1 MTGEGAEKIGAPDAI
16 GPWAARA
23 AAEIVAPLAQVA
35 GPECDAFIA
44 AIDGARRI
52 ALHGVGREGLMM
64 RALAMRL
71 FHLGLD
77 AHVVGDMT
85 TPPLAAGDLLIAS
98 AGPGHLATVGGYMQ
112 VARRAGAR
120 VALLTAQADA
130 ALRPAADLVLV
141 IPARTMA
148 QHEAASAVLPMGS
161 AFEAAQFLLA
171 EYVVAALRHRR
182 GIAEDAMRAR
192 HTNLE

>member
-1 MTGEGAEKIGAPDAI
+1 MSGPGDIAAWARRATDEVVASFAKVESAELEGLIT
-16 GPWAARA
+16 
-23 AAEIVAPLAQVA
+23 
-35 GPECDAFIA
+35 
-44 AIDGARRI
+44 AIDGARRL

-85 TPPLAAGDLLIAS
+85 TPPFGPGDLLIAS
-98 AGPGHLATVGGYMQ
+98 AGPGDFMTVRAYMR
-112 VARRAGAR
+112 VARAAGAR
-120 VALLTAQADA
+120 VALLAAQLEAPAGAD
-130 ALRPAADLVLV
+130 ADLVLA

-148 QHEAASAVLPMGS
+148 QAGLADAVLPMGS

-171 EYVVAALRHRR
+171 EYLVAAIRARR
-182 GIAEDAMRAR
+182 NINEATMRAR